1 MDKDAVKALFNQQA
15 AGYDQQWAR
24 LAPVRDCL
32 HLLVQSVF
40 ARLPAEARLLCV
52 GVGTGAEMAY
62 LARTFPGWTFTAVD
76 PSGAMIEVCRKRAVI
91 EGYLSRCSFH
101 EGYIDSL
108 PPGLPHDAATCFL
121 VSQFL
126 LDAEERRGLFRA
138 IRERLRP
145 GGMLASSDLA
155 SDTASPEYEALL
167 SPWFTM
173 MASGGVQPDALE
185 RMRAGYARDV
195 GILPPARIASL
206 IESAGF
212 ASPVQFFQAG
222 LIHAWF
228 AERTP

>member
-1 MDKDAVKALFNQQA
+1 MDKDAVKALFDQQA

-32 HLLVQSVF
+32 HLLVRSVF

-62 LARTFPGWTFTAVD
+62 FARTFPGWTFTAVD
-76 PSGAMIEVCRKRAVI
+76 PSGAMIEVCRKRAGT

-108 PPGLPHDAATCFL
+108 PPGHPHDAATCFL

-126 LDAEERRGLFRA
+126 LDTEERRGLFRA

-145 GGMLASSDLA
+145 GGILASSDLA

-173 MASGGVQPDALE
+173 MAAGGVQPDALQ

-228 AERTP
+228 AGRTP